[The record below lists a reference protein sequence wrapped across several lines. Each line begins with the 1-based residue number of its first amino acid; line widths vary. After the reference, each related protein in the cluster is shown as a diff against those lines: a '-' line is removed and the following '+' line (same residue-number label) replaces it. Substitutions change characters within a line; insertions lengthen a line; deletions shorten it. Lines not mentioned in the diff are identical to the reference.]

1 MFFFEMIL
9 MGVWATFVMDALAI
23 VLSKLKLIRPKIG
36 PEIIGRWSIY
46 MLRGKFVHKDIHS
59 TPAMPNEI
67 LISWISHYS
76 IGILLAGVYLLVE
89 EIYPVIADQF
99 WMAIIFGILTL
110 VLPWLWLFP
119 SIGIGFWASKMSQKS
134 PYIITSLVNHTDFGL
149 GLALWIIVF
158 RPIFAY

>member
-9 MGVWATFVMDALAI
+9 MGVWATFMMDALAI
-23 VLSKLKLIRPKIG
+23 VLGKLKFIRPKIG

-46 MLRGKFVHKDIHS
+46 MLRGKFIHKDINS
-59 TPAMPNEI
+59 TPSMPNEI
-67 LISWISHYS
+67 LTSWISHYL

-89 EIYPVIADQF
+89 KIYPIIADQF
-99 WMAIIFGILTL
+99 WVAIIFGILT
-110 VLPWLWLFP
+110 VALPWLWLFP
-119 SIGIGFWASKMSQKS
+119 SIGIGYLASKMPQKS

-158 RPIFAY
+158 RPIFV